1 MKRLMAVASGLL
13 VVALIPGC
21 SSGGL
26 SASNK
31 AVCADV
37 AEIMK
42 GSGYM
47 QGTRESL
54 MKAVIELA
62 YYEPDPVDDWITYV
76 SPLDGEYSPSLYDND
91 NAIYQNL
98 YRLQE
103 QAINYADTRNSG
115 SYYNEWGYFEKGC
128 GFAEE

>member
-1 MKRLMAVASGLL
+1 MKKVTIAAASLISILL
-13 VVALIPGC
+13 FSGC

-31 AVCADV
+31 VVCADV

-47 QGTRESL
+47 EGTRESL
-54 MKAVIELA
+54 MEAVVELA
-62 YYEPDPVDDWITYV
+62 YYEPDYVDDWITYV
-76 SPLDGEYSPSLYDND
+76 SPLDGEYRPSLNDND
-91 NAIYQNL
+91 NAVYQNL

-115 SYYNEWGYFEKGC
+115 AYYNEWEYFEKGC
-128 GFAEE
+128 GFVKE

>member
-1 MKRLMAVASGLL
+1 MKRVVIAAASVLAMALL
-13 VVALIPGC
+13 PAC

-31 AVCADV
+31 VVCAEV

-47 QGTRESL
+47 QGTRETL
-54 MKAVIELA
+54 MKAVTELA
-62 YYEPDPVDDWITYV
+62 YYEPPADDDWITYV
-76 SPLDGEYSPSLYDND
+76 SPADGEYRPSLYDND
-91 NAIYQNL
+91 NAVYQNL

-103 QAINYADTRNSG
+103 QAISYVDTRNSG
-115 SYYNEWGYFEKGC
+115 AYYNEWEYFEKGC
-128 GFAEE
+128 GFVKE